1 MSQIVSEIDIESR
14 RLRIINAVVASV
26 DQPPGSQVG
35 PRLQRHVQML
45 LIHSGSMKVVID
57 ERPPYEVHAG
67 HMCIL
72 LPGHREEISFP
83 HKMTRQTL
91 LRGDFLGL
99 TAGMAEWLESVPPVR
114 KLSSALTYLAREA
127 LTSEQ
132 TRLTAQGA
140 LVDALSTALLWRFIA
155 ELENSPAALPEPIEA
170 ARLFIH
176 QLLSEELTL
185 SAIASAANVTPAYLV
200 RLFREHMGTTP
211 IHYLWERRVTHGIV
225 LLTSTGLPIGT
236 VAAMSGF
243 KTSFHF
249 ARKVKESTGMAP
261 SELRRSNWGELSA
274 HSSSDAN
281 RRI

>member
-1 MSQIVSEIDIESR
+1 MDEMSQIVSEIDIESR

-140 LVDALSTALLWRFIA
+140 WWTPFPRRCYGGSSRSLKILLLPCRSQSKRRACSSI
-155 ELENSPAALPEPIEA
+155 NS
-170 ARLFIH
+170 
-176 QLLSEELTL
+176 
-185 SAIASAANVTPAYLV
+185 SAKS
-200 RLFREHMGTTP
+200 
-211 IHYLWERRVTHGIV
+211 
-225 LLTSTGLPIGT
+225 
-236 VAAMSGF
+236 
-243 KTSFHF
+243 
-249 ARKVKESTGMAP
+249 
-261 SELRRSNWGELSA
+261 
-274 HSSSDAN
+274 
-281 RRI
+281 